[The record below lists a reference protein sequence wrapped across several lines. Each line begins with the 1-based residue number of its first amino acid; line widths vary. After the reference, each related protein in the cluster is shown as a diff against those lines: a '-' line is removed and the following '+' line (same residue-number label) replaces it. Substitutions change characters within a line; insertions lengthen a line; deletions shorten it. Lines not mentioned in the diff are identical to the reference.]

1 MPGLPLV
8 SMIATNG
15 SAADT
20 MVMLGIP
27 AGLNMTFV
35 NRGWESSLLFGG
47 DCVKEYIKNL
57 SS

>member
-15 SAADT
+15 RADT

-27 AGLNMTFV
+27 AVLNMTFV
-35 NRGWESSLLFGG
+35 RSGKQFDIRW
-47 DCVKEYIKNL
+47 
-57 SS
+57 